1 MLIHQRRGVFL
12 LLLCA
17 VAAKIRFF
25 APNTSKKMRSRRHQ
39 SLYTLVW
46 CVLSVRAC
54 IHKIKSFFDAPP
66 NYHNNRV
73 NMRPG
78 MFVCVCAL
86 CINHVMR
93 HTCDTLRLYM
103 PSI

>member
-1 MLIHQRRGVFL
+1 MDDYKESLDNAYTPEARCFFVVAVCGCGKDSFL
-12 LLLCA
+12 
-17 VAAKIRFF
+17 

-78 MFVCVCAL
+78 MFVCVCVRCA
-86 CINHVMR
+86 
-93 HTCDTLRLYM
+93 
-103 PSI
+103 